1 MPYGSRPVPG
11 REGRGGGMCKHG
23 RETRVAETLWSI
35 TLGVERREY
44 GTEEVVVRRSK
55 KGRGRKEKKE
65 RKRKRGRG

>member
-1 MPYGSRPVPG
+1 
-11 REGRGGGMCKHG
+11 MCKHG